1 MLVAI
6 ISDTHDHIWN
16 LHQAIE
22 EINARGAECLIH
34 CGDLISPFMI
44 KELSAFTGPK
54 HLILGNNP
62 GDVWLLSRVC
72 NQSPEV
78 YLHGWSATLEI
89 DGLRLA
95 VVHFP
100 QMAKGLATTGEYD
113 LVCCGHTHVY
123 EVQQIG
129 QTLVVN
135 PGEILGKEG
144 PPTFALFDTKTR
156 HIEKVIL

>member
-6 ISDTHDHIWN
+6 ISDSHDHIWN
-16 LHQAIE
+16 MHQAIE

-44 KELSAFTGPK
+44 KELAAFSGPK

-62 GDVWLLSRVC
+62 GDVWLLSKTCARSSQVF
-72 NQSPEV
+72 
-78 YLHGWSATLEI
+78 LHGWFANLEI
-89 DGLRLA
+89 DGLKVA

-100 QMAKGLATTGEYD
+100 EMARGLAATGEYD

-123 EVQQIG
+123 NVFSVG
-129 QTLVVN
+129 KTLVVN

-144 PPTFALFDTKTR
+144 PPTFALFETQTR
-156 HIEKVIL
+156 KLEKVIL